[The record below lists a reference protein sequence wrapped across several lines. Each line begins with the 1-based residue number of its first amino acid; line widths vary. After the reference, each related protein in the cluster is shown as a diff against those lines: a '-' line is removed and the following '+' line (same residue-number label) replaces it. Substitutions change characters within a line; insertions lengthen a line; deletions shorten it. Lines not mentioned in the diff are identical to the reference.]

1 MTPAIHSVSDELA
14 QQGFAIIPTALP
26 PATVD
31 DLVEGID
38 GALKSRASHSTH
50 AMRHLIEVVPA
61 VRKVAEGATIRALVE
76 AVLGVNALVVRS
88 IFFDKTP
95 EANWKVA
102 WHQDLT
108 IAVQQKIEVAGF
120 TAWSVKD
127 GVSHVQPPVEVLEQ
141 MLALRLHLDECC
153 PGNGPLQVIPGSH
166 KSGRL
171 TAQQISQWREKHSP
185 HICSVPRGG
194 ALMMRPLLLHSS
206 SPATEPRHRR
216 VVHLEFAASPLPD
229 GLKWLLRAC
238 GESHG
243 MVALNARSESGEPEV
258 RRLENG

>member
-1 MTPAIHSVSDELA
+1 MSPAIHSVSEELA
-14 QQGFAIIPTALP
+14 QHGFAIIPAVLP
-26 PATVD
+26 LESVD
-31 DLVEGID
+31 KLVEEID
-38 GALKSRASHSTH
+38 DALKAKGTHSNH

-61 VRKVAEGATIRALVE
+61 VRKVAEEATIRALVE
-76 AVLGVNALVVRS
+76 TVLGPSAFVVRS

-108 IAVQQKIEVAGF
+108 IAVRQKIEVAGF

-141 MLALRLHLDECC
+141 MLTLRLHLDECG
-153 PGNGPLQVIPGSH
+153 PGNGPLQVISGSH

-171 TAQQISQWREKHSP
+171 TAQQISQWRDKQPP

-206 SPATEPRHRR
+206 SPATEPKHRR

-229 GLKWLLRAC
+229 GLQWL
-238 GESHG
+238 
-243 MVALNARSESGEPEV
+243 
-258 RRLENG
+258 